1 MAYRVVLDLSHV
13 LPQIKHLKIELGVF
27 GRSSLILDIDAND
40 PDDAC
45 YTAFKEFCDIILEQV
60 SNVEVKNLLK
70 ELKYDFIVAQ
80 MMEL

>member
-13 LPQIKHLKIELGVF
+13 LPQIKHLKVDLGVF
-27 GRSSLILDIDAND
+27 GRSSLILDLDAND

-45 YTAFKEFCDIILEQV
+45 YTAFKEFCDVILEQV
-60 SNVEVKNLLK
+60 STVEVKNLLK
-70 ELKYDFIVAQ
+70 ELKYDFIVTQ